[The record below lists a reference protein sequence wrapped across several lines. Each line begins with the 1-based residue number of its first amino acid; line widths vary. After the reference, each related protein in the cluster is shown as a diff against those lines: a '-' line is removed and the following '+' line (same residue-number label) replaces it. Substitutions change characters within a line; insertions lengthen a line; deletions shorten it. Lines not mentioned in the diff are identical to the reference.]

1 MRFIY
6 LILVNAIAIKAASY
20 FIPGFLFSG
29 DLVSLAWISLL
40 LTLANF
46 FLKPVLKLIAG
57 PIIFLTF
64 GLFIVVINMI
74 MLYAV
79 DYYTLELKISGIA
92 PLFWGTILIGAI
104 NLIFGIAYKR

>member
-6 LILVNAIAIKAASY
+6 QILVNAIAVKAASY
-20 FIPGFLFSG
+20 FIQGFSFSG
-29 DLVSLAWISLL
+29 DLVSLAWVALL

-57 PIIFLTF
+57 PVILLTF
-64 GLFIVVINMI
+64 GLFIVVINMA
-74 MLYAV
+74 MLYIV
-79 DYYTLELKISGIA
+79 DYYIPELEISGVA

-104 NLIFGIAYKR
+104 NLIFGMWHKK

>member
-1 MRFIY
+1 MRFVY
-6 LILVNAIAIKAASY
+6 QILVNAIAVKAASY
-20 FIPGFLFSG
+20 FIPGFVFSG

-74 MLYAV
+74 MLYVV
-79 DYYTLELKISGIA
+79 DYYIPELKINGIA
-92 PLFWGTILIGAI
+92 PLFWGTILIGTI
-104 NLIFGIAYKR
+104 NLIFGIVYRR

>member
-1 MRFIY
+1 MRFVY
-6 LILVNAIAIKAASY
+6 QILVNTIAVKAASY

-29 DLVSLAWISLL
+29 DMVSLVWVSLL

-74 MLYAV
+74 MLFV
-79 DYYTLELKISGIA
+79 IDYYILELQINGIA
-92 PLFWGTILIGAI
+92 PLFWGTFLIGAL
-104 NLIFGIAYKR
+104 NLLLGIGYRK

>member
-1 MRFIY
+1 MRFVY
-6 LILVNAIAIKAASY
+6 QILVNAIAIKTASY
-20 FIPGFLFSG
+20 FIPGFVFSG
-29 DLVSLAWISLL
+29 DLVSLAWVSFL

-79 DYYTLELKISGIA
+79 DYYTPELKISGVA
-92 PLFWGTILIGAI
+92 PLFWGTILVGAV
-104 NLIFGIAYKR
+104 NTVFSIFKK